1 MAKIFLTG
9 ASGYIGGDF
18 LHLLNK
24 LHPEYQVKAL
34 VRDAT
39 KIEAVKKA
47 FDSNQVQVVEG
58 DLDDSSLISRETSRA
73 DIVINLAASGHFQSV
88 EAIHQAL
95 STRFRD
101 HSSPYWI
108 QISGGS
114 VVAAAEVTN
123 KTRIS
128 GAGSDFIW
136 DDLLDIEALKTF
148 IKNYPY
154 RKVDNYMLDV
164 ATASPHINTAVVIP
178 PMIYG
183 PGRGPFNQRSVQL
196 PNLARE
202 TLKRRRAFQVGPGES
217 RWSSIH
223 IRDLSQIIVRLVEKA
238 VEGKKDENLWG
249 LAGLYF
255 TGVGELSLSELSAQ
269 IASAAASANLLSD
282 TSVEEL
288 DADQFESLL
297 PHGNVLYGTNVRYGA
312 SRARKHLDW
321 EPKEESLEET
331 ISATV
336 RAEAKSLGV
345 IRTSE
350 SYSPLKAHAM

>member
-1 MAKIFLTG
+1 MARIFLTG

-34 VRDAT
+34 VRGAA

-58 DLDDSSLISRETSRA
+58 DLDDSSLISRQTSGA
-73 DIVINLAASGHFQSV
+73 DIVINLAASGHLQSV
-88 EAIHQAL
+88 EAIHKAL
-95 STRFRD
+95 SARSRD
-101 HSSPYWI
+101 PSSPYWI

-114 VVAAAEVTN
+114 VVAAAEVTD

-128 GAGSDFIW
+128 GTGSDVTW
-136 DDLLDIEALKTF
+136 DDLRDIDALKTF
-148 IKNYPY
+148 IKKYPY

-164 ATASPHINTAVVIP
+164 ATTTPHINTAVVIP

-183 PGRGPFNQRSVQL
+183 PGRGPVNQRSVQL

-223 IRDLSQIIVRLVEKA
+223 VRDLSQIIVRLVEKA
-238 VEGKKDENLWG
+238 VEGRKEENLWG
-249 LAGLYF
+249 PRGLYF
-255 TGVGELSLSELSAQ
+255 TGVGELSLSEISTR

-282 TSVEEL
+282 NSVEEL

-312 SRARKHLDW
+312 SRARRHLDW
-321 EPKEESLEET
+321 EPKEENLEET

-336 RAEAKSLGV
+336 QAEAKNLGLLH
-345 IRTSE
+345 TSE
-350 SYSPLKAHAM
+350 SPNHL

>member
-223 IRDLSQIIVRLVEKA
+223 IRDLSQIIIRLVEKA

-249 LAGLYF
+249 PAGLYF

-336 RAEAKSLGV
+336 QAEAKSLGV

>member
-34 VRDAT
+34 VRGAA
-39 KIEAVKKA
+39 KIEAVKGA

-58 DLDDSSLISRETSRA
+58 DLDNSSLISRQATGA
-73 DIVINLAASGHFQSV
+73 DIVVNLAASGHLQSV
-88 EAIHQAL
+88 EAIHRGL
-95 STRFRD
+95 SAKSKD
-101 HSSPYWI
+101 PSSPYWI

-114 VVAAAEVTN
+114 VVAAAEVTD
-123 KTRIS
+123 KTRVS
-128 GAGSDFIW
+128 GTGSDVIW

-148 IKNYPY
+148 IKKYPY

-164 ATASPHINTAVVIP
+164 ATTAPHIKTAVVIP

-183 PGRGPFNQRSVQL
+183 PGRGPVNQRSVQL
-196 PNLARE
+196 PDLARE

-223 IRDLSQIIVRLVEKA
+223 IRDLSQLIVRLVEKA
-238 VEGKKDENLWG
+238 VEGMKDGNLWG
-249 LAGLYF
+249 PRGLYF
-255 TGVGELSLSELSAQ
+255 TGVGELSLAEISTR
-269 IASAAASANLLSD
+269 IASAAAGANLLSD
-282 TSVEEL
+282 KSVEEL

-336 RAEAKSLGV
+336 QTEAESLGL
-345 IRTSE
+345 IPPRE
-350 SYSPLKAHAM
+350 SPPRL

>member
-1 MAKIFLTG
+1 MTDIQYLFP
-9 ASGYIGGDF
+9 I
-18 LHLLNK
+18 
-24 LHPEYQVKAL
+24 
-34 VRDAT
+34 
-39 KIEAVKKA
+39 
-47 FDSNQVQVVEG
+47 
-58 DLDDSSLISRETSRA
+58 LITSFP
-73 DIVINLAASGHFQSV
+73 DLAASGHFQSV

-255 TGVGELSLSELSAQ
+255 TGVGELVC
-269 IASAAASANLLSD
+269 LLLQS
-282 TSVEEL
+282 
-288 DADQFESLL
+288 
-297 PHGNVLYGTNVRYGA
+297 
-312 SRARKHLDW
+312 
-321 EPKEESLEET
+321 
-331 ISATV
+331 I
-336 RAEAKSLGV
+336 
-345 IRTSE
+345 
-350 SYSPLKAHAM
+350 